1 MALHCETPTLARR
14 DLLPLRDARAIAFE
28 IQIQRT
34 GRSGDLDEISRLAR
48 VAIGYLR
55 SCGGLLSRGGG
66 SVGVI
71 LLALGWTLGVG
82 C

>member
-1 MALHCETPTLARR
+1 MLVRW
-14 DLLPLRDARAIAFE
+14 DLLPFRDARAVAFQV
-28 IQIQRT
+28 QIQRA

-48 VAIGYLR
+48 VALGYLR